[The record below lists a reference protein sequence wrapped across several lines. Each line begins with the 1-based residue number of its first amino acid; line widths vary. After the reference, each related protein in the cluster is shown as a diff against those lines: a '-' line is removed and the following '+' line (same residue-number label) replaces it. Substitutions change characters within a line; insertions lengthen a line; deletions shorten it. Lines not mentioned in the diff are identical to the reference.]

1 MKHHP
6 DSIARVLSGEMT
18 EGFCPQCR
26 CWAPPRY
33 HRGHQRLECVR
44 LKCGTAITAIR
55 NRVVLPSDNPFGMP
69 PEQWRQWN
77 TGDRKRLQIR
87 TTSFFKGTVPPMA
100 SRPLDWIID
109 GAEESFPSHLPQPDD
124 DVTVYCDGIA
134 ASVERWETETEAGDE
149 AAADA
154 FAKKGG
160 DG

>member
-109 GAEESFPSHLPQPDD
+109 GAEESFPSMASYHESLTDD
-124 DVTVYCDGIA
+124 ADEMVTLN
-134 ASVERWETETEAGDE
+134 DE
-149 AAADA
+149 VAADA